1 MNRFRLEQTP
11 SKCAKSHCDK
21 HVVKMI
27 TEEAQMLSTAH
38 RILDGKL
45 EHVPS
50 FDKQG
55 NPRILKSGAPR
66 TKKHWNL
73 YEGRRDDLGEKT
85 IYKAV
90 HMGHPCTIWSSQT
103 LGNYRWAYAL
113 LEYLCEEYT
122 HRYGKVHETERKL
135 LSMLALA
142 PEKIPKSLE
151 VTKMPLAMGAEPQC
165 INEDDVIGSYRNYY
179 MTKQRRFKMT
189 WKNRQVPE
197 WFEYDN

>member
-45 EHVPS
+45 EYVPS

-73 YEGRRDDLGEKT
+73 YEGRRDDIGEKT

-122 HRYGKVHETERKL
+122 HRYGRVHETERKL
-135 LSMLALA
+135 LDILALA
-142 PEKIPKSLE
+142 PENIPKSLE

-179 MTKQRRFKMT
+179 MTKQKRFKMT